1 MKRLWIVLL
10 TLLLAGCTTTKSGVE
25 KRYDMAINNS
35 GGGFVILTVSL
46 DAETQTDTKSG
57 DAGASTEIDPAIA
70 LGMQG
75 STTSAA
81 AKGAE
86 QALKE
91 IISYAEQRLRQNTDN
106 PTTNTTETINEGD
119 EVVKPV
125 PTTDPEGDS
134 EKPSKP
140 GEPPEGVVA
149 TADCDGTMSYR
160 ECDTCTSVPQKVC
173 MFDQYATCNDVP
185 VNGFT
190 LQFVDSAGNTRELSV
205 PDKCGIAMGQEAEGF
220 IKWRYEHDKAP
231 NKPVGYAPRGFNATE
246 ARILK

>member
-125 PTTDPEGDS
+125 PPEDT
-134 EKPSKP
+134 
-140 GEPPEGVVA
+140 GEDEEPAGVVA
-149 TADCDGTMSYR
+149 TASCDGTMSYR

-190 LQFVDSAGNTRELSV
+190 LQFVDPAGNTRELSV

-220 IKWRYEHDKAP
+220 IKWRYEHDDGSH
-231 NKPVGYAPRGFNATE
+231 KPVGYAPRGFNASE
-246 ARILK
+246 ARIIK